1 MESNPGPLRYWCNA
15 QSTDHELLNQM
26 GAGHFASS
34 AVAIGVRAGGPEGG
48 GGGCCGNCV
57 IFPANM
63 AKRS

>member
-48 GGGCCGNCV
+48 GGAAV
-57 IFPANM
+57 EIV
-63 AKRS
+63 